1 MRTIIP
7 IGTVLLC
14 LVSESFANGSL
25 GTQCIRLTP
34 ESRGFDST
42 LPVSPVDQGRPG
54 TAAYCLARV
63 ESPEDRGDAMID
75 TDIKRVFIFRTG
87 DGHYVVRILD
97 LPPVL
102 VLQGRC

>member
-1 MRTIIP
+1 MKTLILV
-7 IGTVLLC
+7 GSVLLC
-14 LVSESFANGSL
+14 LASESFADGSL

-42 LPVSPVDQGRPG
+42 LPVPPLDQAQAG

-63 ESPEDRGDAMID
+63 EGGEDRGDAIID
-75 TDIKRVFIFRTG
+75 AEIKRVLIFRTV

-97 LPPVL
+97 LPPGL
-102 VLQGRC
+102 GLQGRF

>member
-1 MRTIIP
+1 MRTLIL

-14 LVSESFANGSL
+14 LASESVANGYL

-42 LPVSPVDQGRPG
+42 LAVPPVDQAQAG

-63 ESPEDRGDAMID
+63 EGAEDRGDAFVD
-75 TDIKRVFIFRTG
+75 ADVKRVFIFQNT
-87 DGHYVVRILD
+87 DGVYVVRILD
-97 LPPVL
+97 LPPGL
-102 VLQGRC
+102 GLRGRF

>member
-1 MRTIIP
+1 MRTIIL

-25 GTQCIRLTP
+25 GTQCISLTP

-75 TDIKRVFIFRTG
+75 ADIKRVFIFRTV

-97 LPPVL
+97 LPPGL
-102 VLQGRC
+102 GLLGRF